1 MQNWFNKLNLTYTL
15 IICSILA
22 IVGIALIFLRI
33 NNDTPYGL
41 GMGALL
47 VIESIILLYKKYF
60 SGKSFHIWGG
70 FFGKKKY
77 YFIKKGLF
85 SSDFIQSFTHIGRLA
100 FGILKLKILEAS
112 SDLINLPFLTTPVL
126 TNKVEVIRFL
136 TMNLCK

>member
-60 SGKSFHIWGG
+60 SGK
-70 FFGKKKY
+70 
-77 YFIKKGLF
+77 
-85 SSDFIQSFTHIGRLA
+85 
-100 FGILKLKILEAS
+100 
-112 SDLINLPFLTTPVL
+112 
-126 TNKVEVIRFL
+126 
-136 TMNLCK
+136 